1 MTNKEEMITVAQR
14 GRYNEDGKAVQ
25 KLELGNDE
33 YFNAITTVQKD
44 GMIMEKTNKRYRIR
58 KITARESW
66 RLMGIRDEDFEK
78 AEEVNSST
86 QLYREAGNGICVNV
100 LMAIFSQLGLPGVPR
115 WNDISNKEKYVLLDR
130 TI

>member
-1 MTNKEEMITVAQR
+1 MITVAQR
-14 GRYNEDGKAVQ
+14 GRYNEDDKAVQ

-100 LMAIFSQLGLPGVPR
+100 LMAIFSQLGIPGVLR
-115 WNDISNKEKYVLLDR
+115 WNDLSEEGRYGLLN
-130 TI
+130 